1 MGSEDFSTGV
11 RTGNSARGIPRYYPP
26 GVAIPDNVDDYD
38 DTPPEDRAEKAA
50 RKKAE
55 ASAPPTVDQIVS
67 AYKVLDA
74 VKEHHTKASPAVC
87 SLLGDAARILQR
99 SLH

>member
-1 MGSEDFSTGV
+1 MGTEDFGTEV
-11 RTGNSARGIPRYYPP
+11 RTGNSARERSYVALGG
-26 GVAIPDNVDDYD
+26 GVYTPANVDDYD
-38 DTPPEDRAEKAA
+38 DTPPEDRAERAA

-55 ASAPPTVDQIVS
+55 ASAPPTVDQIAS

-74 VKEHHTKASPAVC
+74 VKEHHTKVPAVC
-87 SLLGDAARILQR
+87 SLLGDVARILQR